1 MQRALVNGDKALE
14 PFRQQAEDFFCRIL
28 PGSPSS
34 TTRYTFGGLMHKSG
48 DANLQYVAS
57 ASFLLATY
65 AKYMAVSGHTF
76 SCQGQLAVSPKS
88 LRALARKQVDYI
100 LGANPQGMSYM
111 VNFGARWPQRIHH
124 RASSLPSVASHPARI
139 GCQEGFQ
146 SYFYSGAANPN
157 VHTGAVVG
165 GPDENDAFP
174 DDRADYA
181 RSEPTTYTNAP
192 LVGCLAYLAG
202 AYKS

>member
-1 MQRALVNGDKALE
+1 VNGDKRLE

-28 PGSPSS
+28 RDSPSS
-34 TTRYTFGGLMHKSG
+34 TTQYTAGGLMHKSG
-48 DANLQYVAS
+48 NANLQYVTS
-57 ASFLLATY
+57 ASFLLTTY
-65 AKYMAVSGHTF
+65 AKYMAVTKHAFACGSLSVT
-76 SCQGQLAVSPKS
+76 ARS
-88 LRALARKQVDYI
+88 LRALAKQQVDYI
-100 LGANPQGMSYM
+100 LGANAKGMSYM

-124 RASSLPSVASHPARI
+124 RASSLPPVAAHPAHI

-146 SYFYSGAANPN
+146 SYFYASAANPN

-165 GPDENDAFP
+165 GPDEHEEFP

-202 AYKS
+202 TYRS

>member
-1 MQRALVNGDKALE
+1 ML
-14 PFRQQAEDFFCRIL
+14 F
-28 PGSPSS
+28 
-34 TTRYTFGGLMHKSG
+34 
-48 DANLQYVAS
+48 
-57 ASFLLATY
+57 
-65 AKYMAVSGHTF
+65 
-76 SCQGQLAVSPKS
+76 
-88 LRALARKQVDYI
+88 QVDYI
-100 LGANPQGMSYM
+100 LGVNPKGMSYM

-124 RASSLPSVASHPARI
+124 RASSLPSVAAHPAHI

-146 SYFYSGAANPN
+146 SYFYSSGANPN

-165 GPDENDAFP
+165 GPDEHDEYP

-202 AYKS
+202 AYRS

>member
-1 MQRALVNGDKALE
+1 
-14 PFRQQAEDFFCRIL
+14 
-28 PGSPSS
+28 
-34 TTRYTFGGLMHKSG
+34 MHKSG
-48 DANLQYVAS
+48 YANLQYVAS

-65 AKYMAVSGHTF
+65 AKYMAVSRHTF
-76 SCQGQLAVSPKS
+76 SCQEGLAAAVTPRS
-88 LRALARKQVDYI
+88 LRALARQQVDYI

-111 VNFGARWPQRIHH
+111 VGFGARWPRRIH
-124 RASSLPSVASHPARI
+124 RI